1 MCRGNSKHHL
11 LAVKCVCV
19 CVCVVEMSQTCNVA
33 AAVVVAVCTFYV
45 LDTVPFSN
53 WLSINILVITEKKEN
68 RKRIGCH
75 KVPLSRALLS
85 S

>member
-11 LAVKCVCV
+11 LAVKCV

-53 WLSINILVITEKKEN
+53 WLSINILVITEKKKTE
-68 RKRIGCH
+68 KGLGATKYH
-75 KVPLSRALLS
+75 
-85 S
+85 